1 MERDV
6 KKGGTLD
13 RRRLLKAG
21 LLGGGSAVV
30 AAALAGCGETQV
42 VEIVKEVPVE
52 KVVTQIV
59 EKAVVEE
66 KVVTQIVEKQVVV
79 EKVVTEAPAMR
90 RSGTVTYWSWW
101 APTLRLAFGAWDEF
115 LRTDFEKNNPGL
127 KAEVQFLPFG
137 DLVTKTIASLAG
149 GEAPDALHASVAFA
163 RDLYDKGA
171 LISMNDHI
179 KVQPEYGMDN
189 YFEGSTFF
197 NQYKGQVFGIPGE
210 GPEFTARAYNTEHF
224 DAAGLAS
231 DPQEVQQ
238 WTSEMWVEAAL
249 KLTQRDG
256 DKVTRSGWVAINQS
270 EESWAANSYA
280 NGVPNLYIDEG
291 KALHPDLPAR
301 GAEVL
306 QYEYDMLHVHNVSK
320 PITPDRT
327 DRPDFYRGEAS
338 ALYMGSGNIGEI
350 NQQQPD
356 LPFEMVQMPRYPNWT
371 DRQGVTWTNM
381 MTVPTKGDNDLGFEF
396 AAWYGSLDAAIGR
409 VRINNIPSARKDFYD
424 TEGWAFLKRAQP
436 QWGSFYE
443 GLRPMDNAGPWPYIR
458 RGCLSQV
465 IRPLGQAVMLG
476 DKTPDEAVAE
486 IFDASIECLEDVP

>member
-1 MERDV
+1 MERDA

-21 LLGGGSAVV
+21 LLGGGSAVA

-42 VEIVKEVPVE
+42 VEVVKEVPVE

-66 KVVTQIVEKQVVV
+66 RVVTQIVEKEVVV

-115 LRTDFEKNNPGL
+115 LRTDFEKNNPGI

-163 RDLYDKGA
+163 RDLYDKNA
-171 LISMNDHI
+171 LISMNDYI
-179 KVQPEYGMDN
+179 KVQPEYAMDN

-231 DPQEVQQ
+231 DPQELQQ

-256 DKVTRSGWVAINQS
+256 DKVARSGWVAINQS
-270 EESWAANSYA
+270 EESWAANS
-280 NGVPNLYIDEG
+280 
-291 KALHPDLPAR
+291 
-301 GAEVL
+301 
-306 QYEYDMLHVHNVSK
+306 
-320 PITPDRT
+320 
-327 DRPDFYRGEAS
+327 
-338 ALYMGSGNIGEI
+338 
-350 NQQQPD
+350 
-356 LPFEMVQMPRYPNWT
+356 
-371 DRQGVTWTNM
+371 
-381 MTVPTKGDNDLGFEF
+381 
-396 AAWYGSLDAAIGR
+396 
-409 VRINNIPSARKDFYD
+409 
-424 TEGWAFLKRAQP
+424 
-436 QWGSFYE
+436 
-443 GLRPMDNAGPWPYIR
+443 
-458 RGCLSQV
+458 
-465 IRPLGQAVMLG
+465 
-476 DKTPDEAVAE
+476 
-486 IFDASIECLEDVP
+486 